1 MKKEK
6 LIEEFSSLFFCSKYM
21 NENRIFERIF
31 DLDVSFFSLKERSI
45 DDIFNDLKTIDNSFS
60 SYCSNPIAANIY
72 PVDDCDDYI

>member
-31 DLDVSFFSLKERSI
+31 DLDVSFFL
-45 DDIFNDLKTIDNSFS
+45 
-60 SYCSNPIAANIY
+60 
-72 PVDDCDDYI
+72 